1 MRMMGGSVLV
11 VASCQPGAPSRS
23 ALDANLL
30 VPRPGDVVRKGH
42 VDRVAWGWPCYVKRK
57 NM

>member
-11 VASCQPGAPSRS
+11 VASGQLGAPSRS
-23 ALDANLL
+23 TLDADLL
-30 VPRPGDVVRKGH
+30 VPCPSDVVRKGH

-57 NM
+57 NI